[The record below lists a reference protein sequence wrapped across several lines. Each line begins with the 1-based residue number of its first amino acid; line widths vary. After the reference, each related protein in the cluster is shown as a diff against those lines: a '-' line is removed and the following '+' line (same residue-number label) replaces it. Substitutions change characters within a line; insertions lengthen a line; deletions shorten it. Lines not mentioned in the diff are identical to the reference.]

1 MLSLSRRCPPSLL
14 TSALRRC
21 PRKVNTQALR
31 AVQTKTATKYGRN
44 LFWGSVTAGSLG
56 TGLLLFY
63 GQDSLNARSL
73 SKVKPSSTSAP
84 LYSQDDVA
92 QHNSLQNGIW
102 VTFEGHVYD
111 ITEFVGQH
119 PGGDKILLAAGGAI
133 EPFWAVYAVHQT
145 DEVLKMLAEYRIG
158 ELKVSHKTL
167 KYLKGCLYGD
177 TSLCR
182 DLMALCNL

>member
-1 MLSLSRRCPPSLL
+1 
-14 TSALRRC
+14 
-21 PRKVNTQALR
+21 
-31 AVQTKTATKYGRN
+31 
-44 LFWGSVTAGSLG
+44 
-56 TGLLLFY
+56 
-63 GQDSLNARSL
+63 
-73 SKVKPSSTSAP
+73 
-84 LYSQDDVA
+84 VA

>member
-1 MLSLSRRCPPSLL
+1 M
-14 TSALRRC
+14 
-21 PRKVNTQALR
+21 QAVQ
-31 AVQTKTATKYGRN
+31 AVQTKTSTKYGRN
-44 LFWGSVTAGSLG
+44 LFWGSVIAGSLG
-56 TGLLLFY
+56 TGLFLFY

-133 EPFWAVYAVHQT
+133 EPFWAMYAVHQT
-145 DEVLKMLAEYRIG
+145 DEVFKMLEEYRIG
-158 ELKVSHKTL
+158 ELKVRS
-167 KYLKGCLYGD
+167 
-177 TSLCR
+177 
-182 DLMALCNL
+182 